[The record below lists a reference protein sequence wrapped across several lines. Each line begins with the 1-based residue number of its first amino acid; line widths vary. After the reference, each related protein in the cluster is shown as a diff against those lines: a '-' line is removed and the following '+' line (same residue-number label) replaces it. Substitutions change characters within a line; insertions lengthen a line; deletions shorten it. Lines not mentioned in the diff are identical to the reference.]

1 MKNTKM
7 FLITA
12 VILALLFIVA
22 YTTVN
27 ESKPIEI
34 RKYDMDVTVAS
45 GKVVGVNVGA
55 DAIHF
60 GKVPADQTAESM
72 RVINVMNGEIK
83 TNVQLRTTGIL
94 GKWVSVSQ
102 NNFTL
107 EPKQIQA
114 INITATIPV
123 GTPSGN
129 YTGTLIIEFFKM
141 E

>member
-12 VILALLFIVA
+12 VILVLLFIVA

-27 ESKPIEI
+27 GPKPIEI
-34 RKYDMDVTVAS
+34 KTYDMDVSVAS
-45 GKVVGVNVGA
+45 GKVVGVNVDA

-60 GKVPADQTAESM
+60 GKVPVDQTAESM
-72 RVINVMNGEIK
+72 RGINVMNGEIK

-107 EPKQIQA
+107 EPKQTHT
-114 INITATIPV
+114 INVTATIP
-123 GTPSGN
+123 GETPLGN
-129 YTGTLIIEFFKM
+129 YTGTLIIEFFKA